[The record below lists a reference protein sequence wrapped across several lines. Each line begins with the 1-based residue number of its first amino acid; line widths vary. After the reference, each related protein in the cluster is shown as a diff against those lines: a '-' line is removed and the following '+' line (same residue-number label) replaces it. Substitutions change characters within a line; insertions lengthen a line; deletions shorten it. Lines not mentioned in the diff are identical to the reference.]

1 MHTVGSC
8 PYWLIRLCWS
18 HDRNEDYHWFRK
30 FSSALG
36 PYLRNLLSHT
46 HAFLHPRIQDPRMES
61 FLSFVIAMEVV
72 FHCIGDAIARGK
84 AVSFRGLSLVSRVA
98 TSIAVAAGQRLSL
111 SEAVVVYFA
120 ATLDCRGED
129 SLSLADVDDEPATP
143 PAPAP
148 VSVRRSGRVRR
159 APAWHKDYI
168 M

>member
-1 MHTVGSC
+1 MLSC
-8 PYWLIRLCWS
+8 SFIGIRSWCTCTQ
-18 HDRNEDYHWFRK
+18 RIFQPNARI
-30 FSSALG
+30 
-36 PYLRNLLSHT
+36 
-46 HAFLHPRIQDPRMES
+46 LHRSEMES
-61 FLSFVIAMEVV
+61 FTALFIAMELI
-72 FHCIGDAIARGK
+72 FHCLHKAIVRGQ

-98 TSIAVAAGQRLSL
+98 TSLAVAAGQRLSL

-120 ATLDCRGED
+120 ASFDCRGED
-129 SLSLADVDDEPATP
+129 SLSLADDEPATP

>member
-1 MHTVGSC
+1 
-8 PYWLIRLCWS
+8 
-18 HDRNEDYHWFRK
+18 
-30 FSSALG
+30 
-36 PYLRNLLSHT
+36 
-46 HAFLHPRIQDPRMES
+46 MES

-72 FHCIGDAIARGK
+72 FHCISKALARGQ
-84 AVSFRGLSLVSRVA
+84 AVSFRGFSLVSRVA

-143 PAPAP
+143 PAPTP

>member
-1 MHTVGSC
+1 MGNTFSINSNQTKMLHVTCSLIWYKRLRVGVVQ
-8 PYWLIRLCWS
+8 
-18 HDRNEDYHWFRK
+18 FR
-30 FSSALG
+30 SWC
-36 PYLRNLLSHT
+36 T
-46 HAFLHPRIQDPRMES
+46 CTQ
-61 FLSFVIAMEVV
+61 
-72 FHCIGDAIARGK
+72 

-98 TSIAVAAGQRLSL
+98 TSIAVAASQRLSL

-143 PAPAP
+143 PAPTP